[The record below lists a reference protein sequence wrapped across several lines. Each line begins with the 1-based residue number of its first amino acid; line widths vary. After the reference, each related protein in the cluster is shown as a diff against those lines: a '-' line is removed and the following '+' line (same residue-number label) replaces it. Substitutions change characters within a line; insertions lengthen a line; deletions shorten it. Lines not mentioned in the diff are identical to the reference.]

1 MNEEQ
6 PELLKEEVKIK
17 EVKVEKVT
25 KRNKIGRNQKCPCG
39 SGKKYKKCCI
49 DKQQQ
54 VRNLR

>member
-6 PELLKEEVKIK
+6 PELLKEEVQKK
-17 EVKVEKVT
+17 EVKVERVT

-49 DKQQQ
+49 D
-54 VRNLR
+54 LRV

>member
-1 MNEEQ
+1 MDNEQ
-6 PELLKEEVKIK
+6 TELVAEEVQKK
-17 EVKVEKVT
+17 EVKVERVT

-49 DKQQQ
+49 NKQQQ